1 MLVLKSQ
8 GLVLTRGSVR
18 RVGSAEARERIIVA
32 AERLIAE
39 HGPEVP
45 LRDIAI
51 AAGQRNNSAVQY
63 HFGGRDGLIDAV
75 AEHRI
80 ADLEHHRLE
89 LLAAQDSSDLR
100 VAVSALVLPM
110 LTVPYEHGATHYA
123 RFLEQVRTHPA
134 LVADDNLDR
143 PRRAAVRL
151 IFTRLDR
158 ELRHLPP
165 ALRRRRLRILPTVLF
180 ALLADRER
188 AGTTGD
194 QHSAA
199 ELVDLLVG
207 LLTAPVSTEAEP

>member
-1 MLVLKSQ
+1 
-8 GLVLTRGSVR
+8 
-18 RVGSAEARERIIVA
+18 VGSAEAKERIIVA

-89 LLAAQDSSDLR
+89 LLAEQDATGESSDLR
-100 VAVSALVLPM
+100 VALSALVLPM
-110 LTVPYEHGATHYA
+110 LTVPYDHGATHYA

-134 LVADDNLDR
+134 LSADGNLDR

-158 ELRHLPP
+158 ALRDLPP

-188 AGTTGD
+188 AGHTGD
-194 QHSAA
+194 PQSAA

-207 LLTAPVSTEAEP
+207 LLTAPVSAAARP